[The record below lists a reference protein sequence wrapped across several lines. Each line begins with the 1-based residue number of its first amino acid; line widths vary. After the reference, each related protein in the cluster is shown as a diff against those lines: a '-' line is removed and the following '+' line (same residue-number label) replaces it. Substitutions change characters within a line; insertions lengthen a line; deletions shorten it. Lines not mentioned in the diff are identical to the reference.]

1 MTQKE
6 QEHIKQKGYKE
17 AMHYIANAKDDLK
30 LARRNG
36 RYFDETKYVSSAS
49 GIAYR
54 GVLKALDT
62 WLQLKGV
69 EIPKNFD
76 RSEDKNKGKSRTIDF
91 YRTHLAKMDKKLLGD
106 LNAVYWSLH
115 LLGYYDCCAMTKVID
130 EGFEVVDEILKRIE
144 PAGAAQ

>member
-1 MTQKE
+1 MTPKE

-17 AMHYIANAKDDLK
+17 ALRYIANAKDDLK

-36 RYFDETKYVSSAS
+36 KRFKDTKYVSSAS

-69 EIPKNFD
+69 EMPEDFD
-76 RSEDKNKGKSRTIDF
+76 RSKDKNKGKNRTIDF
-91 YRTHLAKMDKKLLGD
+91 YRTHLAKMDRKLLED
-106 LNAVYWSLH
+106 LNLVYWSLH
-115 LLGYYDCCAMTKVID
+115 LLGYYDCCEFTGTID
-130 EGFEVVDEILKRIE
+130 EGFEVVDNILKRIE
-144 PAGAAQ
+144 PTGAAQ